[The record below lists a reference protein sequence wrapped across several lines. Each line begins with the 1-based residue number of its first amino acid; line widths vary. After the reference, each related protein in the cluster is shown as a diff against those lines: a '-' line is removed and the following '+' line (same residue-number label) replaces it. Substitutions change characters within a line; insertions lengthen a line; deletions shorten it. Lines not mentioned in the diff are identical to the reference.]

1 MLDPGNTFMAEIDV
15 RKLRKAKP
23 IGGMSM
29 GMGVPMPSPV
39 QLLGLT
45 VVGDAGRPR
54 SVLAPGGRAR
64 AMDGS
69 SDEMGL
75 LRRASGYDNVSPPRT
90 SGSSKEDKE
99 KEKERWV
106 NRAKPAQG
114 IRSLTK

>member
-1 MLDPGNTFMAEIDV
+1 MLDPGNTLMAEIDV
-15 RKLRKAKP
+15 RKMRKAKP
-23 IGGMSM
+23 IGGMNM

-39 QLLGLT
+39 QFLGLT

-54 SVLAPGGRAR
+54 SVLTPGGRSR

-69 SDEMGL
+69 PDEVGL
-75 LRRASGYDNVSPPRT
+75 VRRASGYDDVSPPRT
-90 SGSSKEDKE
+90 SGSSREEKE
-99 KEKERWV
+99 KEKERWA